1 MKEMEPSFFIKEE
14 SIPDLLAYE
23 PNAGGLC
30 GAQVVNV
37 FAEIH
42 ESPLTYLDEERIEE
56 TIPGV
61 LGGNNIPLRRYIDKS
76 LAVSG
81 TEFYYLIG
89 AEIQIGTFMNP
100 VFVYQEF
107 MFSIDSLF
115 DTEHLEIYQSYS
127 TETFQF
133 QVE

>member
-1 MKEMEPSFFIKEE
+1 M
-14 SIPDLLAYE
+14 
-23 PNAGGLC
+23 
-30 GAQVVNV
+30 VNV

-115 DTEHLEIYQSYS
+115 DNEHLAIYLSYS